1 MIVRGTMLMT
11 FLLLGVAWWHLS
23 GGSDFEPGEHGV
35 TILADVKPSAPQ
47 VRLPANSLTVRRPD
61 PAPEPA
67 AEPRVSSLAPRD
79 PLPSKTVRVPD
90 PAPEVADPAPQ
101 VVAPAPEPSTPDPE
115 DEIAAALADAI
126 VKDDT
131 PPPAPDAADPADEL
145 ARSLADALGPGVIP
159 ETVGPGDPIPPLA
172 GLGDG
177 APLGSRVGDGAAPV
191 IAPDERDLRTVTG
204 TRVNLRG
211 GPATSYDVITQLFEG
226 DEVEVLDD
234 TGDGWVRLR
243 VLSGLDEAVG
253 WMSDDFLQAAD

>member
-11 FLLLGVAWWHLS
+11 FLLLGVAWWQLS

-35 TILADVKPSAPQ
+35 TILADVRPSTPQ
-47 VRLPANSLTVRRPD
+47 VRPLDNSLTARRPD

-79 PLPSKTVRVPD
+79 PLPSKTVRAPE
-90 PAPEVADPAPQ
+90 PEPEVADPASQ
-101 VVAPAPEPSTPDPE
+101 VVTPAPEAASPDPE

-126 VKDDT
+126 VKDNT
-131 PPPAPDAADPADEL
+131 PPPAPDAAEPADEL

-159 ETVGPGDPIPPLA
+159 ESVGPEDPIPQIA

-191 IAPDERDLRTVTG
+191 VAPDERDLRIVTG
-204 TRVNLRG
+204 TRVNLRD

-243 VLSGLDEAVG
+243 VLSGLDEATG
-253 WMSDDFLQAAD
+253 WMSDDFLEAAD

>member
-11 FLLLGVAWWHLS
+11 FLLLGVAWWQLS

-35 TILADVKPSAPQ
+35 TILAEVKPSAPQ
-47 VRLPANSLTVRRPD
+47 VRLPGSTLTVRRTD

-90 PAPEVADPAPQ
+90 PAPEPVAPEPE
-101 VVAPAPEPSTPDPE
+101 VVAPAPEPSVPDPE

-126 VKDDT
+126 VQDNT
-131 PPPAPDAADPADEL
+131 PPPAPDAAEPADEI

-159 ETVGPGDPIPPLA
+159 ESVGPDDPIPQIA

-177 APLGSRVGDGAAPV
+177 APLGSRVGEGAAPV
-191 IAPDERDLRTVTG
+191 VAPDARDLRIVTG

-243 VLSGLDEAVG
+243 VLTGQDEAIG

>member
-11 FLLLGVAWWHLS
+11 FLLLGVAWWQLS

-35 TILADVKPSAPQ
+35 TILAEVKPSAPQ
-47 VRLPANSLTVRRPD
+47 VRLPGSTLTVRRTD

-90 PAPEVADPAPQ
+90 PAPEPVVPEPE
-101 VVAPAPEPSTPDPE
+101 VVAPAPEPSAPDPE
-115 DEIAAALADAI
+115 DEIAVALADAI
-126 VKDDT
+126 VQDNT
-131 PPPAPDAADPADEL
+131 PPPSPDAAEPADEI

-159 ETVGPGDPIPPLA
+159 ESVGPDDPIPRIA

-177 APLGSRVGDGAAPV
+177 APLGSRVGEGAAPV
-191 IAPDERDLRTVTG
+191 VAPDARDLRIVTG

-243 VLSGLDEAVG
+243 VLTGLDEAVG
-253 WMSDDFLQAAD
+253 WMSDDFLQAED